1 MEKKWFITSQSL
13 TDWKEFNLTDAL
25 LTYRDFCSAVF
36 HLELIQLRPEH
47 KAPNMFFFS
56 ARYAALQH
64 VRLRFDWIQRI
75 CDQYG
80 CVIFYLW
87 ETGPFQAYFR
97 SRGRQDD
104 LKEKQLLKSCFGLN
118 KNFKLTTVC
127 SNLEFVS
134 DSHYHE
140 GKVSTVQRKSKSVFT
155 FRLFLYEGEREKLG
169 TLENFLDSC
178 RIFHNEI

>member
-25 LTYRDFCSAVF
+25 LTYRDFCSAVC

-47 KAPNMFFFS
+47 KAPKICFCFFFLLS
-56 ARYAALQH
+56 MPLWNML
-64 VRLRFDWIQRI
+64 RLRFDWIQRI

-87 ETGPFQAYFR
+87 ETGLFQTYFR

-134 DSHYHE
+134 HYYE
-140 GKVSTVQRKSKSVFT
+140 GKVSTVQR
-155 FRLFLYEGEREKLG
+155 
-169 TLENFLDSC
+169 N
-178 RIFHNEI
+178 